1 MKNIN
6 KNIIALYIAS
16 LFSYQ
21 FMMAPGL
28 LGSMYADFPELSQ
41 NVVVLL
47 FSAPAFISAAVSLI
61 ISPLMNRLNK
71 KLMLISGMCTIILA
85 GGLIVFT
92 GGQSFPI
99 SLAGS
104 IFTGIGYALI
114 LSTTNTLLVENSAPG
129 EGSKAVGINMAVG
142 CLGAMVLTSVS
153 GVLAANGHWSDA
165 YYLCFPVVVSL
176 VLFILLYRDDKQAI
190 AAVEPESDAA
200 VEVTSTSGSAKKN
213 VGLFILVQIVF
224 LFMMLTATAWTSN
237 FSSYV
242 LDNGIG
248 TAANSGMIATMGS
261 LGGVLG
267 GFLFTGFAVK
277 KLGKLT
283 VPVCLLFV
291 AAPCVAGALGVRSIA
306 VIYICAIIFM
316 LFFQPVYSVIAESSG
331 RLFPGPGVS
340 IVSSVQG
347 FSQFV
352 GPYFATFAGSL
363 LGNTQRERF
372 IVGIITAI
380 IGAIIALPVM
390 RRAQS

>member
-28 LGSMYADFPELSQ
+28 LGSMYAGFPELSQ

-153 GVLAANGHWSDA
+153 GVLAANG
-165 YYLCFPVVVSL
+165 L
-176 VLFILLYRDDKQAI
+176 
-190 AAVEPESDAA
+190 
-200 VEVTSTSGSAKKN
+200 
-213 VGLFILVQIVF
+213 
-224 LFMMLTATAWTSN
+224 
-237 FSSYV
+237 
-242 LDNGIG
+242 
-248 TAANSGMIATMGS
+248 
-261 LGGVLG
+261 
-267 GFLFTGFAVK
+267 
-277 KLGKLT
+277 
-283 VPVCLLFV
+283 
-291 AAPCVAGALGVRSIA
+291 
-306 VIYICAIIFM
+306 
-316 LFFQPVYSVIAESSG
+316 
-331 RLFPGPGVS
+331 
-340 IVSSVQG
+340 
-347 FSQFV
+347 
-352 GPYFATFAGSL
+352 
-363 LGNTQRERF
+363 
-372 IVGIITAI
+372 
-380 IGAIIALPVM
+380 
-390 RRAQS
+390 